1 MDHVDVFYL
10 VREAEYNKKLSQ
22 QPQLNEL
29 LEELPNN
36 QEKRVR
42 KLLEY
47 LQSNGLSWN
56 CYGLTTTQIPEIP
69 SSFHILEYVKNAV
82 SIDKIEPLYFND
94 FLRYLK
100 RLSVPVKFLCKKV
113 QRKILLVDDHEQ
125 SKADPQGEDP
135 KVEEDTFSFI

>member
-10 VREAEYNKKLSQ
+10 VREAEYNQKLSQ
-22 QPQLNEL
+22 QPQLNKM

-69 SSFHILEYVKNAV
+69 SSFYILEYVKNAV

-94 FLRYLK
+94 FLRNHK

-113 QRKILLVDDHEQ
+113 QRKISLVDDHEQ
-125 SKADPQGEDP
+125 SKADPESEDP